1 MTPVRLCP
9 QTARKRTPNA
19 FTLIE
24 LLVVIAIIAILAA
37 MLLPVLS
44 KAKLKGQRIAC
55 LNNLRQT
62 ALARRLYIDDH
73 SGTLVLATA
82 DEGSIDSS
90 IQSGNPQVQI
100 CPSTHVPKVVRSGG
114 WGTADQTFVGSTPNP
129 AYNAGSYAINGW
141 LSVQHTPVDGFTTY
155 FFKREADLN
164 LPSNTPLFLDSIWY
178 YIFPLESDN
187 TLNPADLYNGYFG
200 NRSGC
205 QHGMGLSLIDR
216 HSNRSAATPQGRLAL
231 FAGKYWPARITAGFG
246 DNQAESSAVA
256 NSWILTWTKGGLR
269 PRPIL

>member
-1 MTPVRLCP
+1 MTPARLCP
-9 QTARKRTPNA
+9 HTARKRTPTA

-73 SGTLVLATA
+73 SGNLVLATA

-100 CPSTHVPKVVRSGG
+100 CPSTHVPKVVRDGG

-141 LSVQHTPVDGFTTY
+141 LSVEHTPVDGFTTY

-164 LPSNTPLFLDSIWY
+164 LPSNTPMFLDSIWF

-216 HSNRSAATPQGRLAL
+216 HSSHSAATAPRALRYAHGQVLPGMVNMAFADNHAEVVRL
-231 FAGKYWPARITAGFG
+231 
-246 DNQAESSAVA
+246 DNLW
-256 NSWILTWTKGGLR
+256 NFNWHKGWLA
-269 PRPIL
+269 PKTHP